1 MDVGIEPSKR
11 QAREDILNGAISM
24 NGERVD
30 DINMDVTIDKSFDG
44 RFIII
49 RKGKKSYSLVKLGE

>member
-1 MDVGIEPSKR
+1 MTVT
-11 QAREDILNGAISM
+11 
-24 NGERVD
+24 VD
-30 DINMDVTIDKSFDG
+30 DSFDG